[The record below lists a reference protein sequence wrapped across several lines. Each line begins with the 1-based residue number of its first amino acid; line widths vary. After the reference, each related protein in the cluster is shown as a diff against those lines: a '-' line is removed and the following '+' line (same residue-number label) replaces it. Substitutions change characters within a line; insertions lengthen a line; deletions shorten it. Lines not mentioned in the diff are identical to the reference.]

1 MITLNSTIK
10 GGQTMKKIIS
20 LILAA
25 VMLLALGVSAL
36 ATEILPD
43 SSVAIKTD
51 FIRTVHFALISGD
64 GAFDNFDFIVN
75 KI

>member
-43 SSVAIKTD
+43 SD
-51 FIRTVHFALISGD
+51 MTVRQAGANRYSGR
-64 GAFDNFDFIVN
+64 
-75 KI
+75 K